1 MPTYESLAHFLRDWK
16 GLTPTQKA
24 AFLVAV
30 AQFVTDLRAGQ
41 GFRRG
46 LRVRKMQGHPD
57 IWELTW
63 APDGRATFHYG
74 LPLQGEEPHIV
85 WRRIGTHDV
94 FNRPRRPPPI
104 HSGHER

>member
-16 GLTPTQKA
+16 NLTPAQKA

-30 AQFVTDLRAGQ
+30 SQLVADLRTGK

-46 LRVRKMQGHPD
+46 LRVKKMQGHPD

-63 APDGRATFHYG
+63 APNGRATFNYG
-74 LPLQGEEPHIV
+74 TSLREGEPHIV
-85 WRRIGTHDV
+85 WRRIGTHEI
-94 FNRPRRPPPI
+94 FGRP
-104 HSGHER
+104 

>member
-16 GLTPTQKA
+16 NLTAAQKA

-30 AQFVTDLRAGQ
+30 AQFVAHVRAGE

-46 LRVRKMQGHPD
+46 LRVKRMQGHPD
-57 IWELTW
+57 VWELSW

-74 LPLQGEEPHIV
+74 APVQDGEPHIV
-85 WRRIGTHDV
+85 WRRIGTHEIS
-94 FNRPRRPPPI
+94 NRP
-104 HSGHER
+104 

>member
-1 MPTYESLAHFLRDWK
+1 MPTYESPAHFLRDWK
-16 GLTPTQKA
+16 GLAPAQKA
-24 AFLVAV
+24 EFLVAV

-74 LPLQGEEPHIV
+74 HPVQGGEPRIV

-94 FNRPRRPPPI
+94 FNRP
-104 HSGHER
+104 